1 MPDRGTSKSFHS
13 LLTSTIFLLF
23 WVTREPGVTQKQSYL
38 WCLMIPSPYIHKY
51 KSAFGRFCIDFL
63 HVSPTSCIPPRVCY
77 TIPMQTDT
85 QKLIHHISRL
95 EGQLQ
100 SIKRELSSPEPDCE
114 KAALTL
120 KAASRS
126 FSTLR
131 MAFVSCFL
139 KHKYL
144 SKKTE
149 PDSIYQSLIQVINS

>member
-1 MPDRGTSKSFHS
+1 MKQLLAYPQGYARLWYMQPDK
-13 LLTSTIFLLF
+13 
-23 WVTREPGVTQKQSYL
+23 
-38 WCLMIPSPYIHKY
+38 
-51 KSAFGRFCIDFL
+51 
-63 HVSPTSCIPPRVCY
+63 
-77 TIPMQTDT
+77 

-100 SIKRELSSPEPDCE
+100 SIKKELASTEPNCE

-139 KHKYL
+139 EHKYL
-144 SKKTE
+144 SKKA
-149 PDSIYQSLIQVINS
+149 DSDSTFQALIQVINA

>member
-1 MPDRGTSKSFHS
+1 M
-13 LLTSTIFLLF
+13 
-23 WVTREPGVTQKQSYL
+23 QSD
-38 WCLMIPSPYIHKY
+38 K
-51 KSAFGRFCIDFL
+51 
-63 HVSPTSCIPPRVCY
+63 
-77 TIPMQTDT
+77 

-100 SIKRELSSPEPDCE
+100 SIKKELGLTEPDCE

-120 KAASRS
+120 KATSRS

-144 SKKTE
+144 SKKQDQ
-149 PDSIYQSLIQVINS
+149 DSETTYQALIQVINA

>member
-1 MPDRGTSKSFHS
+1 MQPDK
-13 LLTSTIFLLF
+13 
-23 WVTREPGVTQKQSYL
+23 
-38 WCLMIPSPYIHKY
+38 
-51 KSAFGRFCIDFL
+51 
-63 HVSPTSCIPPRVCY
+63 
-77 TIPMQTDT
+77 

-100 SIKRELSSPEPDCE
+100 SIKRDLAAVEPDCE

-139 KHKYL
+139 EHKYI
-144 SKKTE
+144 SKKQDADTT
-149 PDSIYQSLIQVINS
+149 YQALIQVINA

>member
-1 MPDRGTSKSFHS
+1 MDVYSWQPCGAN
-13 LLTSTIFLLF
+13 LYI
-23 WVTREPGVTQKQSYL
+23 PYGVWYNGRMQSE
-38 WCLMIPSPYIHKY
+38 K
-51 KSAFGRFCIDFL
+51 
-63 HVSPTSCIPPRVCY
+63 
-77 TIPMQTDT
+77 

-100 SIKRELSSPEPDCE
+100 SVKKELALQEPDCE

-139 KHKYL
+139 KYKYFTR
-144 SKKTE
+144 KQ
-149 PDSIYQSLIQVINS
+149 DSDSDTTYQALIQVINA